1 MPTNYP
7 VSVTVGTNYAQN
19 IVVGDTVT
27 LTVSA
32 TWTTSSAASGCTASA
47 ASGNASSVFT
57 LTNFLLASASYSIT
71 ITTTDKSGT
80 YYSTISGTITEAL
93 PATPTDITFSAFG
106 TENSPNASVTATTI
120 GTPDVTLKIGQSING
135 ATVTA
140 YANSPATFYQVRGST
155 DTYRYWAYNYRT
167 STVRSNFYNE
177 LNTAAT
183 YLPSDTGTASSVT
196 ITSSATSATIQIS
209 GIDSAGV
216 QTQIRLGTTTV
227 LGTASHNTNIIITS
241 NLPSAGAFTT
251 YNFYTRRPVSNGG
264 ANDTWG
270 ASGTFTITRESAA
283 TGPSPPTTIALAST
297 TQTASP
303 IDVSVTASGQTAGS
317 VAYVGATANGQFFPN
332 GTAGFTATRGT
343 AKTFY
348 TYSRLNSINSSTV
361 GRSATLAFVAQG
373 LGDYTVGTTV
383 VTTIANTSSAI
394 TGTLTGMGTNT
405 QYQILKDTTWIE
417 TVNGFGNG
425 SFTIETNELPTTGN
439 SQTYVIK
446 GRVPATYGGTTALYP
461 PALWTNTTHSFTIT
475 NGTATDTTPDQFSF
489 TDVTG
494 VATGSEPTS
503 SITVAGIDAAAA
515 VTISGGTYSKNGG
528 SYTSASTTAVL
539 NDTFEV
545 KHTASSFNN
554 TSVNTTLTIGGV
566 SDTFTSTTIA
576 ATTDTTPDAFSFS
589 LSFLGTPANLSTI
602 YVYSDL
608 ITVTGINA
616 AADISISTGATGGGG
631 EYSINNGSYTST
643 ATTAGVVAGDRVR
656 VRLHPA
662 GTTGTTRST
671 TLEIGGVSA
680 TFTTATTG
688 YTGTGLTAQAPTGI
702 TRTYMSDGEEPFRI
716 IRATVTVGLNSF
728 PIIRDTSGTD
738 SGASNTFKSN
748 SYEFYV
754 PRGYTPTFNAY
765 AYGYNNAAPATFSV
779 THGVVPYLAP
789 AVTGSLT
796 SATIAYDASTAYTFS
811 YISPAGH
818 DFRIGT
824 SNVAN
829 PSATVN
835 SDAVT
840 LANSTPGATYNYYIE
855 TRRTVAKGGDALTWS
870 TPHGLGT
877 ITRGGENST
886 PDAFSFVDP
895 VATNIART
903 STITSAPV
911 TLTGMDIASTVT
923 QLSAGFT
930 ATANGSAVTEN
941 AAVPANATL
950 TLSTTSSGSYATPV
964 SGSIAVGGV
973 SSGTWTVTT
982 QADPGTGTGGG
993 GVSTGDYGLEIRNA
1007 LGTTVFSPSMRT
1019 TNFIASGTYQGL
1031 GAGATSTA
1039 ITSEGMTSAGEIAVL
1054 IDCPGQSTFVPDFT
1068 VTRYNGSF
1076 TIKNNSSAS
1085 VDVNWMTV
1093 RY

>member
-7 VSVTVGTNYAQN
+7 VSVTVGNNYAQN

-120 GTPDVTLKIGQSING
+120 GTPDVTLKIGQSINS

-177 LNTAAT
+177 LNGTAP
-183 YLPSDTGTASSVT
+183 YLANETGTASNVT
-196 ITSSATSATIQIS
+196 ITSSATSATIPIS
-209 GIDSAGV
+209 GISSAGV
-216 QTQIRLGTTTV
+216 ETEISLSNNATRLGGAT
-227 LGTASHNTNIIITS
+227 GSTNVTITS
-241 NLPSAGAFTT
+241 SLPAAGTSVS
-251 YNFYTRRPVSNGG
+251 YRLLSRRPISKGG
-264 ANDTWG
+264 ASDTW
-270 ASGTFTITRESAA
+270 AFNDSFTITRESAA
-283 TGPSPPTTIALAST
+283 TGPTAPTTIALASA

-303 IDVSVTASGQTAGS
+303 TDVSVTASGGTAGS
-317 VAYVGATANGQFFPN
+317 VAVVGTTVNGPFYANGA
-332 GTAGFTATRGT
+332 AGFTATRGT

-348 TYSRLNSINSSTV
+348 AYNTLNGINSSTV
-361 GRSATLAFVAQG
+361 GLSATLAFVAQG

-503 SITVAGIDAAAA
+503 SITVAGIDAATA

-528 SYTSASTTAVL
+528 SYASASTTAVL

-566 SDTFTSTTIA
+566 SDIFTSTTIA
-576 ATTDTTPDAFSFS
+576 ATSDTTPDAFSFL
-589 LSFLGTPANLSTI
+589 LSFLGTPANLSTT
-602 YVYSDL
+602 YVYSDI

-616 AADISISTGATGGGG
+616 AAAISISTGATGGAGG
-631 EYSINNGSYTST
+631 YSINNGSYSS
-643 ATTAGVVAGDRVR
+643 ATGTVVAGDRVR

-671 TLEIGGVSA
+671 TLTIGTTVSA
-680 TFTTATTG
+680 TFTTSTTG

-748 SYEFYV
+748 NYEFYI
-754 PRGYTPTFNAY
+754 PRGSTPTFNAY

-779 THGVVPYLAP
+779 THGVVPYLTPSA
-789 AVTGSLT
+789 TGSLT
-796 SATIAYDASTAYTFS
+796 DATIAYDASTAYTFS

-903 STITSAPV
+903 STITSPPV

-930 ATANGSAVTEN
+930 ATANGSAVTLN

-950 TLSTTSSGSYATPV
+950 TLSTTSSGSYATSV

-973 SSGTWTVTT
+973 SSGLWTVTT

-993 GVSTGDYGLEIRNA
+993 GASAGDYGLEIRNA
-1007 LGTTVFSPSMRT
+1007 SGTTVFSPSMRT

-1031 GAGATSTA
+1031 AAGATSTA
-1039 ITSEGMTSAGEIAVL
+1039 IPSEGMTTNGEIAVL

-1068 VTRYNGSF
+1068 VTRGTNSF
-1076 TIKNNSSAS
+1076 TIKNNSSVS